1 MHKDYLQENKQQKV
15 VIFHIVRRVN
25 KMFNQTGIK
34 TEKYGNIT
42 QILKNVELQESVGI
56 VVDDSVATADSLGRK
71 IVKAGTPLTGDLD
84 NRTTAFTAAKAGS
97 SVEKSDA
104 VGVLLHDVDVTTG
117 DANGTLLIFGF
128 VNTNRIDATTKVKIT
143 EQVKEALPMIK
154 FIAC

>member
-1 MHKDYLQENKQQKV
+1 
-15 VIFHIVRRVN
+15 
-25 KMFNQTGIK
+25 MFNQTGIK

-42 QILKNVELQESVGI
+42 QILKNVELQESVGV
-56 VVDDSVATADSLGRK
+56 VVDDSVVTADSLGKK

-84 NRTTAFTAAKAGS
+84 NRTTAFTAASAGDTS
-97 SVEKSDA
+97 NPSNA

-128 VNTNRIDATTKVKIT
+128 VNTNRIDTTTKAKIT
-143 EQVKEALPMIK
+143 EQVKKALPMIK